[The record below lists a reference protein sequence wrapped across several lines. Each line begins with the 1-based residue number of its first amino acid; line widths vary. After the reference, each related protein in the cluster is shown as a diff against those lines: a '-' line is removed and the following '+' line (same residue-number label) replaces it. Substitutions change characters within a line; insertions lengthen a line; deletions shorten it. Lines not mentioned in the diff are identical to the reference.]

1 MSDVFHPNNMRNF
14 KNIRETSFM
23 AFFPYHKKHSHTLWH
38 VLIDEHTRRGSQSEG
53 NAVLR
58 FEALW
63 MQAGEQ
69 C

>member
-1 MSDVFHPNNMRNF
+1 
-14 KNIRETSFM
+14 M
-23 AFFPYHKKHSHTLWH
+23 AFFLYHKKHSHTLWH
-38 VLIDEHTRRGSQSEG
+38 VLIDEYTRRGSQSEG